1 VSPFAHVPH
10 WTEVIHWTL
19 FDFTFLYPLFMAWF
33 WMIAGL
39 FFWFKHEWRVDVR
52 VPKPLKIYPPISI
65 IIPMYNE
72 GDTARETIA
81 QVMRTRYPHYEVIAV
96 NDGSKDE
103 TGAILD
109 ELMGQYPRLRVI
121 HQAENQGKA
130 IGLDTAAVFAR
141 YEYFVCIDGDALIDE
156 DACTWIMWHFEN
168 GPRVAAVTGNPRVR
182 NRSTILGRLQVGEFS
197 SIIGLIKRAQRVY
210 GRVFTVSGVIVGFR
224 RAAMHDIGYWSP
236 EMLTEDIDVSWKLQ
250 LRSWDIRFEPRAVV
264 WILMP
269 ETLTGLWKQRLR
281 WAMGGVQT
289 LGKYF
294 PLFFV
299 WRCRRMW
306 PIYIEFAVS
315 VFWAYCMAIAVLLW
329 LGGEL
334 GIRWPRWLWVD
345 SMVPGWNGLLIG
357 LTCMAQIGVSLLF
370 DSRYDHKLSRVY
382 PWMVWYPVAYW
393 VLNTAT
399 TIWAVPKTLM
409 RKRGSR
415 GRWTSPDRGAHMPQP
430 GSGVSAVEA
439 DAPAPANPGS

>member
-1 VSPFAHVPH
+1 MNFPH
-10 WTEVIHWTL
+10 WTEAIHWIL
-19 FDFTFLYPLFMAWF
+19 FDFTFVYPLFMAWF
-33 WMIAGL
+33 WMVAGL
-39 FFWFKHEWRVDVR
+39 MFWIKHEWRVDPN
-52 VPKPLKIYPPISI
+52 VPPKLKAYPPITI

-81 QVMRTRYPHYEVIAV
+81 QVMRQKYPDFEVIAV
-96 NDGSKDE
+96 NDGSKDQ

-109 ELMGQYPRLRVI
+109 ELMLAYPKLRVI

-130 IGLDTAAVFAR
+130 IGLDTAAVFAKT
-141 YEYFVCIDGDALIDE
+141 EYFLCIDGDALLDE
-156 DACTWIMWHFEN
+156 DAAVWMIWHMEH

-197 SIIGLIKRAQRVY
+197 SIIGLIKRAQRIY
-210 GRVFTVSGVIVGFR
+210 GRVFTVSGVVVLFR
-224 RAAMHDIGYWSP
+224 RAALHDIGYWSP

-250 LRSWDIRFEPRAVV
+250 LRSWDIRFEPRALV

-281 WAMGGVQT
+281 WAMGGIQT
-289 LGKYF
+289 LGKYA

-306 PIYIEFAVS
+306 PVYLEFLIS
-315 VFWAYCMAIAVLLW
+315 VVWAYLMSAAVLLW
-329 LGGEL
+329 ALGAVGL
-334 GIRWPRWLWVD
+334 SLPRWLWVD
-345 SMVPGWNGLLIG
+345 TLLPGFNGLLIG
-357 LTCMAQIGVSLLF
+357 VTCMAQIGVSLLF

-382 PWMVWYPVAYW
+382 SWMIWYPVAYW
-393 VLNTAT
+393 LLNTLT
-399 TIWAVPKTLM
+399 TIWAVPKTMM

-415 GRWTSPDRGAHMPQP
+415 GRWTSPDRGAHMP
-430 GSGVSAVEA
+430 G
-439 DAPAPANPGS
+439 APANATAVADASTSTP

>member
-1 VSPFAHVPH
+1 MFASLPH
-10 WTEVIHWTL
+10 WTEIVHWTL
-19 FDFTFLYPLFMAWF
+19 FDFTFVYPLFMAWF

-39 FFWFKHEWRVDVR
+39 MFWLRHEWRVDFS
-52 VPKPLKIYPPISI
+52 KPPELQAYPPVTI

-81 QVMRTRYPHYEVIAV
+81 QAMRTNYPNFEVIAV
-96 NDGSKDE
+96 NDGSKDQ
-103 TGAILD
+103 TGAIID
-109 ELMGQYPRLRVI
+109 ELMLVYPKLRVI

-130 IGLDTAAVFAR
+130 IGLDTAAVFAKT
-141 YEYFVCIDGDALIDE
+141 EFFICIDGDALLDE
-156 DACTWIMWHFEN
+156 DAVSWLMWHFER

-210 GRVFTVSGVIVGFR
+210 GRVFTVSGVVVAFR
-224 RAAMHDIGYWSP
+224 RAALHDVGYWSP

-250 LRSWDIRFEPRAVV
+250 LRSWDIRFEPRALV

-269 ETLTGLWKQRLR
+269 ETLIGLWKQRLR
-281 WAMGGVQT
+281 WAMGGIQT

-299 WRCRRMW
+299 WRCRRMM
-306 PIYIEFAVS
+306 PVYLEFFIS
-315 VFWAYCMAIAVLLW
+315 VFWAYCMSIAVFLW
-329 LGGEL
+329 ALGAL
-334 GIRWPRWLWVD
+334 GVPLPQWLQVATL
-345 SMVPGWNGLLIG
+345 MPGFNGLLIG
-357 LTCMAQIGVSLLF
+357 VTCMCQIGLSLVF

-382 PWMVWYPVAYW
+382 SWMIWYPVAYW

-399 TIWAVPKTLM
+399 TVWAVPKTMM

-415 GRWTSPDRGAHMPQP
+415 GKWTTTDRGAHMPAAAASP
-430 GSGVSAVEA
+430 AA
-439 DAPAPANPGS
+439 APAGGGAGQ